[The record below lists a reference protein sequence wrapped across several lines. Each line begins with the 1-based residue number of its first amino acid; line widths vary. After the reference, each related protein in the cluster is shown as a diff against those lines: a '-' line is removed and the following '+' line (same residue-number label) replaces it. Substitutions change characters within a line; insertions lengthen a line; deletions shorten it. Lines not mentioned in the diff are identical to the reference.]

1 MWVGALVALLV
12 ICYTVVVAAGF
23 RSPLG
28 YDESYNLQVP
38 WYLAHTHR
46 YATDGS
52 LYTDYGVRDF
62 DALIS
67 TGPTVLFPIGL
78 AYMIV
83 GSNLWVA
90 RALMSA
96 WFVALAAA
104 SYVLGRR
111 IGGHWAAYAAVLAVL
126 AVNTGAEWPVA
137 GSGWPN
143 GYVAGPGD
151 VLGEIPAA
159 ALLMWAAITM
169 SDHRWR
175 ASGTLLGFA
184 ILTKVL
190 AVIALPAFLLAA
202 FISLRALPVQERLS
216 RLAVL
221 TGWLAAPLVGWQAIR
236 LAWLGPDRYGER
248 VFDFVNN
255 MTTLGSGLA
264 PDRFSIWDGRTMLLV
279 HSTHLPALTGCLVLT
294 GVGLLLSG
302 RGRTATDHPPS
313 ARLATSA
320 LYGAAFT
327 ILGWWLLVSDT
338 VVYRHVVIAIL
349 LAVPVGA
356 AWLVR
361 EAVSRDATRWVAVTA
376 ICALGAQAVSH
387 AATAREFPESL
398 DSQVRASHFLAKKHP
413 SDLRFVAWWMNPEL
427 RILGNVQSLPLRD
440 KAGLLVIGPMQQNR
454 QDPAL
459 LAKSLDLCDR
469 SPRRVYGYVLC
480 WVNRPVDGPKS

>member
-1 MWVGALVALLV
+1 MWLGVLLALIVA
-12 ICYTVVVAAGF
+12 CYAVVVAAGF

-38 WYLAHTHR
+38 WFLVHSHR

-67 TGPTVLFPIGL
+67 TGPTVLLPVGL

-96 WFVALAAA
+96 WFLALAVA
-104 SYVLGRR
+104 SYVLGKR
-111 IGGHWAAYAAVLAVL
+111 IGGPWAARAAVLALL
-126 AVNTGAEWPVA
+126 AVNTRAEWPT

-143 GYVAGPGD
+143 DYIAGPAD

-159 ALLMWAAITM
+159 ALLMWAAIAM
-169 SDHRWR
+169 AGLRWR
-175 ASGTLLGFA
+175 TSGALLGCA
-184 ILTKVL
+184 VLTKVL
-190 AVIALPAFLLAA
+190 AAIVLPAFLLAT
-202 FISLRALPVQERLS
+202 FISLRALPVRERLFQ
-216 RLAVL
+216 LAAF
-221 TGWLAAPLVGWQAIR
+221 TGWFAAPLVGWQAIR
-236 LAWLGPDRYGER
+236 LAWLGPERFGER
-248 VFDFVNN
+248 VVDFMNN
-255 MTTLGSGLA
+255 MATLGSGLA
-264 PDRFSIWDGRTMLLV
+264 PHRFSIWDVRTMLLV

-294 GVGLLLSG
+294 SVGLLLSG
-302 RGRTATDHPPS
+302 RGRSTADHS
-313 ARLATSA
+313 RSTRAATSA
-320 LYGAAFT
+320 LCGAAIT
-327 ILGWWLLVSDT
+327 ILGWWLFVSDT
-338 VVYRHVVIAIL
+338 VVYRHVVIAVL

-361 EAVSRDATRWVAVTA
+361 QAVSRDATRWIAAAA

-387 AATAREFPESL
+387 AAAARDSPESL
-398 DSQVRASHFLAKKHP
+398 DSQVLASHFFAKKYP
-413 SDLRFVAWWMNPEL
+413 SSVRFVAWWMNPEL
-427 RILGNVQSLPLRD
+427 RVLGDVQSLPLREE
-440 KAGLLVIGPMQQNR
+440 AGLLVIGPMQQNR

-469 SPRRVYGYVLC
+469 PPSRVYGYVMC
-480 WVNRPVDGPKS
+480 WVDRPVDGPKG